1 MTGKSS
7 INGTN
12 YVGFKGAFM
21 FPVIS
26 PKNTSSSLTAALT
39 PVLASISSTYL
50 DQFLISI
57 SNVTTW
63 PTLYDFWLIINR
75 RADAQRNTYALETA

>member
-1 MTGKSS
+1 VAGKSS

-12 YVGFKGAFM
+12 YAGFKGAFM

-39 PVLASISSTYL
+39 PVLVSISSTYL

-57 SNVTTW
+57 LNVTIW

-75 RADAQRNTYALETA
+75 RADALRDTDALETA